1 MTETKEK
8 TDLRGVW
15 RHYKGHTYE
24 VLGVAKHSESL
35 VELVTYRN
43 IETGEMWARPVE
55 IFLSPVETGDA
66 VVETIPRFTR
76 LTEGFSN
83 EDRILHEDVYIDAA
97 HPTETKQH
105 DLYTEA
111 MRLVGAKHSKYGLVD
126 LVNWLLF
133 RIKCLEALHGRP
145 LLYSQRQM
153 IDRGDLKACEES
165 GRSAEKYVEELQKFH
180 IEHTKPKLG

>member
-1 MTETKEK
+1 MST
-8 TDLRGVW
+8 TDLRGLW

-35 VELVTYRN
+35 EELVTYRN
-43 IETGEMWARPVE
+43 IETGEMWVRPKE
-55 IFLSPVETGDA
+55 MFLTPVETG
-66 VVETIPRFTR
+66 PRFTR
-76 LTEGFSN
+76 LTEGFADD
-83 EDRILHEDVYIDAA
+83 DRIIHEDAFIEAA
-97 HPTETKQH
+97 HPTVTKEH
-105 DLYTEA
+105 TLYVEA
-111 MRLVGAKHSKYGLVD
+111 MRLVGAKHSKYALVD

-180 IEHTKPKLG
+180 HEHTKPKT